1 MNMNATILKIKLR
14 QGLLKLLR
22 RVDRDSVYFEGGLG
36 SQILAYCDFLDNPR
50 NVNLAYFR
58 NPPTPTGIGP
68 DIWKWELDRYGIE
81 LSSLFEYEKNP
92 DQIQRYTLRETPLEV
107 ASKILKEKDINQ
119 INYAEYK
126 DKFPI
131 NKERLQSIAKKI
143 GIKIDGLTMIH
154 IRRGDYERVASK
166 VVGIN
171 EYADFLNSISTLIL
185 GDVLFV
191 SDTELES
198 QDQERL
204 RKCLN
209 VKGILFLFGDQ
220 LPSGIA
226 HDLMRLSSILV
237 TANSTFSISAGFI
250 SSEKTLVFS
259 PIEFFGGTDGYIQ
272 SRIFNRYGEFFV
284 LRN

>member
-1 MNMNATILKIKLR
+1 MDITILKIKIR
-14 QGLLKLLR
+14 SSLLR
-22 RVDRDSVYFEGGLG
+22 LFRRIDQDSVYFEGGLG
-36 SQILAYCDFLDNPR
+36 SQILAYCDFLSNPR
-50 NVNLAYFR
+50 NVNLSYFK

-81 LSSLFEYEKNP
+81 LSSLFEYEKNR
-92 DQIQRYTLRETPLEV
+92 DEVQRYTLRETPLET
-107 ASKILKEKDINQ
+107 ALKILQEKAINQ

-131 NKERLQSIAKKI
+131 NKERLDSIAKKI

-171 EYADFLNSISTLIL
+171 EYVDFLNSISTFIL
-185 GDVLFV
+185 GDVLFA

-204 RKCLN
+204 KKCFN
-209 VKGILFLFGDQ
+209 VKKVLFFFGDQ
-220 LPSGIA
+220 LPNGIT
-226 HDLMRLSSILV
+226 HDLMRSSSILI
-237 TANSTFSISAGFI
+237 TANSTFSISAGFL
-250 SSEKTLVFS
+250 SSERTLVFS
-259 PIEFFGGTDGYIQ
+259 PIEFFGGADGYIK